1 MYECLCKIAYT
12 TPEITYTL
20 RETMRKSIR
29 FATRSAIATA
39 ALLALTAP
47 HAALYT
53 WTQAASGFWDIDV
66 NWSASTPTNGGD
78 ILIDIDAGSPVT
90 VTFRDATL
98 SAGSMSV
105 LGNNFLLT
113 SGSLALSGAYQQ
125 SGAGLTQ
132 IDGGTLTLN
141 ANSTIASLTLN
152 NGKLDGTGMATIGT
166 LRWTGGQIGTLNQG
180 TGATTVMG
188 SAFIDGTGVQTFYGT
203 TLALQGQTTWS
214 AGNGILS
221 SYGITNIA
229 SGATFTD
236 EGAASAAGNKSTW
249 TGGVIN
255 NNGTFVRNGA
265 GNTFLWAFN
274 NSGSVFVNSGQLTLG
289 NSTSQS
295 GSFNIA
301 QDTSLNLTGYVH
313 AFTSGS
319 TIANAGTLNVSG
331 STAYLET
338 GALYSG
344 RGGISVTDGGRL
356 FLDQS
361 VNTRLIQ
368 LNGGELRLKGN
379 VTADSLIWG
388 GSLTGGANITITGT
402 TTIQGG
408 SLDGTL
414 NLNGD
419 ANWVAKRAPISGVGA
434 GTSTLLLNIGAGTT
448 FSDAGAYL
456 SGDVKAIRGTLNN
469 FGTYNRSGVGA
480 TSFAGTFTNAG
491 TINVNA
497 GVLSIDGNGGRSTGT
512 VRIAQGA
519 RLEANAGQLTF
530 EQGQLQNEGTLLV
543 GSMMIPSVILGS
555 QVQTS
560 GNGTLRTTGGLF
572 RSEAGS
578 LLSIGTIDVGG
589 GEARFNGTVQSNAL
603 NLSNGKVDGIG
614 EITTG
619 MLTWGSG
626 NMLNS
631 DRSGAKTVVTGSAN
645 IDGTASRLLT
655 RRLELQGNTTW
666 SAGDG
671 RIDTYSSSSGLG
683 RISVMAGSTF
693 VDAGTSTSSSYKALG
708 NYYFYDTIIVNGTYL
723 RNGLGSTR
731 IAGLTNT
738 GQIQIQSGNVNLT
751 GPTSNTGSID
761 VASGGS
767 LTISGKLEMTDG
779 ALTNAG
785 QTTIQAN
792 VFLSGGKITNVG
804 TLNLNEGLVHVGG
817 ASIQNQGSMTL
828 TGGTLNLVSG
838 AMYSGQGRLVISTG
852 STLAVQFDTLSADV
866 QANFGVIQ
874 LGDQSSLRPLSGNLI
889 NHGVLQGGGTIDV
902 SSGEFV
908 NNGHLAPGSQDQ
920 AATLTIKGNTRLTS
934 SSILDIDLF
943 APTQVDSIAINGKLF
958 IGGTLAIHT
967 GSTNTFSVGD
977 EFTIASFD
985 ALSGSAGFDAIT
997 WDSGPY
1003 NWAVSYGDHN
1013 IKLQVTSVPE
1023 PLTAYLMTIG
1033 LGGIALT
1040 RQRRG
1045 TPKA

>member
-1 MYECLCKIAYT
+1 
-12 TPEITYTL
+12 
-20 RETMRKSIR
+20 
-29 FATRSAIATA
+29 
-39 ALLALTAP
+39 
-47 HAALYT
+47 
-53 WTQAASGFWDIDV
+53 
-66 NWSASTPTNGGD
+66 
-78 ILIDIDAGSPVT
+78 
-90 VTFRDATL
+90 
-98 SAGSMSV
+98 MSV
-105 LGNNFLLT
+105 LGNNFLLA

-132 IDGGTLTLN
+132 IDSGTLTLN
-141 ANSTIASLTLN
+141 ANSNITSLSLN
-152 NGKLDGTGMATIGT
+152 NGTLDGTGTATIGT

-180 TGATTVMG
+180 TGTTTITR
-188 SAFIDGTGVQTFYGT
+188 SAFIDGAGVQTFYGT

-221 SYGITNIA
+221 SYGVISIA

-236 EGAASAAGNKSTW
+236 EGAADTAGNKSTW
-249 TGGVIN
+249 PGGVIN
-255 NNGTFVRNGA
+255 NKGTFVRNGA

-289 NSTSQS
+289 YDTSQS
-295 GSFNIA
+295 GSFNLA
-301 QDTSLNLTGYVH
+301 PGATLNLAGNVH

-319 TIANAGTLNVSG
+319 AIANEGTLSVTN
-331 STAYLET
+331 STAYLDA

-344 RGGISVTDGGRL
+344 RGAISVTNGGRL

-368 LNGGELRLKGN
+368 LSGGELRLKGN

-388 GSLTGGANITITGT
+388 GSLTGGANITVSGS

-543 GSMMIPSVILGS
+543 GWMMVPSVILGS

-603 NLSNGKVDGIG
+603 NLSNGKLDGTG

-619 MLTWGSG
+619 MLTWGGG

-631 DRSGAKTVVTGSAN
+631 DRSGAKTIVTGSAS
-645 IDGTASRLLT
+645 IDGTATRLLT
-655 RRLELQGNTTW
+655 RQLELRGNTAW

-671 RIDTYSSSSGLG
+671 RIDTYGSSLG
-683 RISVMAGSTF
+683 KGQINVTADSTF
-693 VDAGTSTSSSYKALG
+693 TDAGTSASSSSKSIG
-708 NYYFYDTIIVNGTYL
+708 SSYYDSNAVMVNGTYL
-723 RNGLGSTR
+723 RNGVGTTQ
-731 IAGLTNT
+731 IGGLTNA
-738 GQIQIQSGNVNLT
+738 GNIQIQSGTINLVGSST
-751 GPTSNTGSID
+751 NTGTIN
-761 VASGGS
+761 VANSAS
-767 LTISGKLEMTDG
+767 LIISGSTGMSNG
-779 ALTNAG
+779 SITNNG
-785 QTTIQAN
+785 QTALSGN
-792 VFLSGGKITNVG
+792 FYLSGGQIANSG
-804 TLNLNEGLVHVGG
+804 TLNLNSGNLHAWGG
-817 ASIQNQGSMTL
+817 SILNQGSMNL
-828 TGGTLNLVSG
+828 TGGTLDLASG
-838 AMYSGQGRLVISTG
+838 ALYSGTG
-852 STLAVQFDTLSADV
+852 TLNVANGATLTVQTDTLRADL
-866 QANFGVIQ
+866 QANSGIIQ
-874 LGDQSSLRPLSGNLI
+874 LGTSSILRPLSGNLI

-920 AATLTIKGNTRLTS
+920 AATLTIKGNARLTS
-934 SSILDIDLF
+934 SSILNIDLF

-967 GSTNTFSVGD
+967 GSTTTLSVGD

-985 ALSGSAGFDAIT
+985 ALSGAAGFDAIT

-1003 NWAVSYGDHN
+1003 NWAVSYGDHD

-1033 LGGIALT
+1033 LGGIALA